1 MKLTTLLLAAQVIGL
16 AQALHF
22 YFDSSEKRC
31 FVEELPSDTVV
42 EGKYGALV
50 WDDGKQSWEADP
62 GLQVRVNV
70 EDLSSAQ
77 VVVNTKGPHTGTF
90 TFSSHEA
97 ADHQICL
104 STEGVGSGHKHVKMY
119 LDVNVGP
126 SKHDKESDQRH
137 IGTLA
142 GKLNELNKKVA
153 DIQRE
158 QRYMREVEEQF
169 RDLSEATNARAV
181 WYCIAQIVVLVA
193 AGVWQMRHLKVYFED
208 KKLR

>member
-1 MKLTTLLLAAQVIGL
+1 MTVLPSCSPIDSPHVLPCGVRPYGVRGRFSWVVSFGNKPGASNKLHRSYLCPWKLT
-16 AQALHF
+16 
-22 YFDSSEKRC
+22 SR
-31 FVEELPSDTVV
+31 
-42 EGKYGALV
+42 
-50 WDDGKQSWEADP
+50 
-62 GLQVRVNV
+62 
-70 EDLSSAQ
+70 
-77 VVVNTKGPHTGTF
+77 
-90 TFSSHEA
+90 
-97 ADHQICL
+97 
-104 STEGVGSGHKHVKMY
+104 
-119 LDVNVGP
+119 
-126 SKHDKESDQRH
+126 SDQRH

>member
-1 MKLTTLLLAAQVIGL
+1 MLDEGLLLVVCVA
-16 AQALHF
+16 
-22 YFDSSEKRC
+22 S
-31 FVEELPSDTVV
+31 LPRS
-42 EGKYGALV
+42 
-50 WDDGKQSWEADP
+50 QSP
-62 GLQVRVNV
+62 QTCSLRS
-70 EDLSSAQ
+70 LSL
-77 VVVNTKGPHTGTF
+77 TPR
-90 TFSSHEA
+90 
-97 ADHQICL
+97 
-104 STEGVGSGHKHVKMY
+104 
-119 LDVNVGP
+119 
-126 SKHDKESDQRH
+126 SDQRH

-169 RDLSEATNARAV
+169 RDLSEATNSRAV

>member
-1 MKLTTLLLAAQVIGL
+1 MSCYARCTGSNIGRRRRS
-16 AQALHF
+16 H
-22 YFDSSEKRC
+22 
-31 FVEELPSDTVV
+31 LPVRDRQHVAKQLRGLGTSADRT
-42 EGKYGALV
+42 GKYGALV

-126 SKHDKESDQRH
+126 SKHDKE
-137 IGTLA
+137 
-142 GKLNELNKKVA
+142 
-153 DIQRE
+153 
-158 QRYMREVEEQF
+158 
-169 RDLSEATNARAV
+169 
-181 WYCIAQIVVLVA
+181 
-193 AGVWQMRHLKVYFED
+193 
-208 KKLR
+208 